1 MNLYILVRPEH
12 LNHHGY
18 LFGGMLLKWVD
29 EFSWLTAS
37 REYRGC
43 RLVTVGMDEVRFTQS
58 VGSGAM
64 LRFQVNRLAQGR
76 TSVTYD
82 VRVFA
87 DEDGAEDER
96 PVFNT
101 RITFVRVDVQGNK
114 TFLPPNGPAREC
126 TTDTWV

>member
-1 MNLYILVRPEH
+1 MNLYTLVRPEH

-29 EFSWLTAS
+29 EFAWLTAS

-58 VGSGAM
+58 VSSGAM
-64 LRFQVNRLAQGR
+64 LRFQVNRLHQGR
-76 TSVTYD
+76 TAVTYG
-82 VRVFA
+82 VEVFA
-87 DEDGAEDER
+87 DEDGAVDER

-101 RITFVRVDVQGNK
+101 RITFVRVDRQGQK
-114 TFLPPNGPAREC
+114 IPLPECGPGKDC
-126 TTDTWV
+126 STNTWV